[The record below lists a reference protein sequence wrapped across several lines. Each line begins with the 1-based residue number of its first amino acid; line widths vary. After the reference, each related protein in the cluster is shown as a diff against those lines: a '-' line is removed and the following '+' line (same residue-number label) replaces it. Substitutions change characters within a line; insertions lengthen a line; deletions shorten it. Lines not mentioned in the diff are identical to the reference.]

1 MRLTITM
8 FFVLFSSYIFA
19 QTSNLELTKSF
30 FKEYSPCGMPVY
42 CYEYEFDTDGRVL
55 IIKTKLFNSKHK
67 TLTETV
73 TYRIP
78 SSKIERID
86 FFNYNSG
93 DIYIVMKDASIV
105 KTKNGIATKE
115 YSMPFDFNKHW
126 LDSEKKEAFKNVFL
140 SLINELHQN

>member
-1 MRLTITM
+1 
-8 FFVLFSSYIFA
+8 
-19 QTSNLELTKSF
+19 
-30 FKEYSPCGMPVY
+30 MPVY

-78 SSKIERID
+78 SPKIERID

-105 KTKNGIATKE
+105 KTKNGIVTKE
-115 YSMPFDFNKHW
+115 DSMPFDFNKHW

-140 SLINELHQN
+140 SLINELNQN